1 MDQFLRQY
9 LELLII
15 QYYGKSKATQEMTV
29 IIENSYTVFNFLN
42 DFRKQFDLDQASGDR
57 LDKLGKIVGVTR
69 IVENAI
75 PKPYFGWVNGVAPL
89 PMTFG
94 SAPLFNLLTDSN
106 YTFTQLTDAQMKFY
120 IKAKAI
126 VNATSAYLVHYD
138 RISLQD
144 AIQYLFNSQAFI
156 VDNYNMSM
164 TIYIND
170 TIPAQDI
177 LLLES
182 QNLFP
187 KPQAVRLFLIQYEQG
202 NTFGFAGNP
211 YAKTFG
217 MGKFARLITII

>member
-1 MDQFLRQY
+1 
-9 LELLII
+9 
-15 QYYGKSKATQEMTV
+15 
-29 IIENSYTVFNFLN
+29 
-42 DFRKQFDLDQASGDR
+42 
-57 LDKLGKIVGVTR
+57 
-69 IVENAI
+69 
-75 PKPYFGWVNGVAPL
+75 
-89 PMTFG
+89 MTFG